1 VRPNCSL
8 SQPRCLT
15 NDKTPSR
22 YVVCTGDGTLN
33 PQWMREAAEQFCD
46 EVVEFDSGHSP
57 FWSKPDEFCQLLNA
71 DDQSGTTRPR

>member
-1 VRPNCSL
+1 VRPNYSL

-22 YVVCTGDGTLN
+22 YVVCTGDRTLN

-57 FWSKPDEFCQLLNA
+57 FWSKPDEFCQLLNT